1 MPSTQTVAIA
11 ACCALALVACK
22 ETPPPNDKTA
32 MTTPEAMSLTKNNEP
47 AVTGPI
53 SSPALPGPVGSDATP
68 APQTAPPGAA
78 GEAQTP
84 TGEDTTQAK
93 STAVDSPATKPMAT
107 LSKEDEVNAM
117 PLAGHGNNHSSPSLA
132 PPEKQ

>member
-1 MPSTQTVAIA
+1 MPSTHTLAIA
-11 ACCALALVACK
+11 ACCAFALAACN

-32 MTTPEAMSLTKNNEP
+32 MTTPEAMTLTKNQP
-47 AVTGPI
+47 AVNGPI

-68 APQTAPPGAA
+68 APQTPPPGTASEGQA
-78 GEAQTP
+78 P
-84 TGEDTTQAK
+84 TGENATQAK
-93 STAVDSPATKPMAT
+93 STAVDSPATNPTAP
-107 LSKEDEVNAM
+107 LSKDDEVNAM